1 MKFTEFI
8 QQNVVPTANRI
19 ASNKFLKAI
28 SDGFMALMPVII
40 IGAIFS
46 LLNSLAIAPYQNF
59 ITATGLKPILSL
71 PNMVTNDIL
80 ALYAVFFI
88 AYHLAKYYEKDP
100 ATAGMIALFT
110 FLAVTPLANTAD
122 IINKFL
128 AGNNLTLAN
137 DIVVPAG
144 NVIPYEWIGA
154 KGLFVAIIIG
164 LVSTV
169 VYNKLLDKGLAIKMP
184 EGVPPTIAK
193 SFGGLIPGFVIII
206 LFMAVNKVVTFL
218 PNITGLHSVIYTFI
232 QGPMELLL
240 GNSLGSFLVAIL
252 VAQLLWFFGIHGV
265 TAVILPIFYPL
276 WTSLT
281 TANIAALNAGVSVFE
296 LPNII
301 NRTFFS
307 IYAITG
313 GSGMTLGLC
322 LYMVLW
328 SKSKQYQTLGK
339 LALPANICGIN
350 EPVLFATPV
359 VLNPYMLIPW
369 ILTPVV
375 SAVLAYGLTVMN
387 ILPRLSTV
395 VPLGTPVI
403 MSGFLAG
410 GVAGWRVA
418 LFQIAMIIIG
428 AVIYIPFFKV
438 IDKKAYENEKQAYG
452 DVTSSELE
460 LLNHSHKSGIN

>member
-1 MKFTEFI
+1 MKIKDFI
-8 QQNVVPTANRI
+8 QENVVPAANRI
-19 ASNKFLKAI
+19 ASNKFLRAI

-59 ITATGLKPILSL
+59 IITTGLKPVLAL

-88 AYHLAKYYEKDP
+88 SFSLAKYYEKDP
-100 ATAGMIALFT
+100 ATAGMIGLFT
-110 FLAVTPLANTAD
+110 FLAITPLSNTAE

-128 AGNNLTLAN
+128 AAAKLTLPEGTM
-137 DIVVPAG
+137 VPVG

-154 KGLFVAIIIG
+154 RGLFMAIVVG

-169 VYNKLLDKGLAIKMP
+169 IYNKLLDKGMAIKMP
-184 EGVPPTIAK
+184 EGVPPTIVK
-193 SFGGLIPGFVIII
+193 SFAGLVPGFVIII
-206 LFMAVNKVVTFL
+206 LFMLLNKLAALIPGV
-218 PNITGLHSVIYTFI
+218 TGLHAMIYSFI
-232 QGPMELLL
+232 QAPMEMFL
-240 GNSLGSFLVAIL
+240 GNSLGSFLVAIFIT
-252 VAQLLWFFGIHGV
+252 QLLWFFGIHGV

-281 TANIAALNAGVSVFE
+281 AANIAAMNAGVSVFQ

-322 LYMVLW
+322 IYMALW
-328 SKSKQYQTLGK
+328 SKSKQYKTLGK

-350 EPVLFATPV
+350 EPILFATPV
-359 VLNPYMLIPW
+359 VLNPYILLPW
-369 ILTPVV
+369 LVTPMV
-375 SAVLAYGLTVMN
+375 SAILAYVLTVMN

-403 MSGFLAG
+403 MSGLLAG
-410 GVAGWRVA
+410 GGAGWRVA
-418 LFQIAMIIIG
+418 LFQVAMVIID
-428 AVIYIPFFKV
+428 ALIYIPFFKV
-438 IDKKAYENEKQAYG
+438 MDKKACENEKQA
-452 DVTSSELE
+452 
-460 LLNHSHKSGIN
+460 